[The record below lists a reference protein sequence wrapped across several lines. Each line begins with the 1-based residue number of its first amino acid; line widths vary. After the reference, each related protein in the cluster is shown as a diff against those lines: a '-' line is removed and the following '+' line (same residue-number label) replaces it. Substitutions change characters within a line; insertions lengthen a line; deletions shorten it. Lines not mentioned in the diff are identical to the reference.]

1 MNEVISF
8 GPFDLSVGERRLRRD
23 EAPIQLGSRALDI
36 LMTLIEHA
44 GEIVSNKDLV
54 ASTWP
59 DVTVDGGV
67 LRVHIASLRK
77 ALGDGSGD
85 ARYVIN
91 VPGRGYSFVA
101 PFSRSGGVEALS
113 ANDAPSY
120 HARTLP
126 ARLKRI
132 VGREETCRVISKQLK
147 THRFVN
153 IVGPGGMGKT
163 TVAISVAHAAIPDFD
178 GAVTFVDLGSIFD
191 PHLVANTVA
200 STLGLGIQGSD
211 PTASLIASLASRKL
225 LLVLDNCEHLI
236 ETVAPLAERIFSE
249 TEVYILAT
257 SRETLRAEGEH
268 VYRLEPLESPSENAG
283 LTAADAMTFPAVQ
296 LFVERAAARGSPITL
311 SDDDA
316 PVVGAICQNLDGL
329 ALAIELAAGRVVAHG
344 FRGTA
349 TLLDNRFKLE
359 WQGRRTAL
367 PRHQTLTSMFDW
379 SYCLLSEAER
389 LVLRRL
395 SIFVGAFDLNTAAD
409 IVVGPSG
416 DIVQFE
422 DILAGL
428 VEKSLISP
436 IIGDANVRYRLLETT
451 RAYAFGKLSEA
462 DETDMVA
469 ERHALHYTDLLQRT
483 EFSQSTFRERDD
495 PFSIAEHLGNIRTA
509 LNWCFSD
516 RGKPS
521 RGIALAA
528 AAAPFFVKTPLL
540 NECVRWSTRAISAL
554 PDADRGSY
562 IELVLQDAVARSSMF
577 TAQGDASGHRAAFER
592 SLALV
597 ATHGDDAFRL
607 RLLAN
612 FNLFLIRTGEFQ
624 AALRIA
630 HQAQAVARSL
640 NDPTGT
646 VISNWIQGITQHIT
660 GNQAAAQASCE
671 AGFAQAAALPNINT
685 GFFGFGHRIRALTA
699 LARARWI
706 SGFPDQALVITQQAL
721 TEAADERS
729 MGGISLVYAP
739 AVFMWCG
746 DEQKAQELIE
756 RVINYATRFTLTAL
770 VGAGLGLKGEF
781 LVNSGDAATGV
792 ALLRRALD
800 ISSEQKKLG
809 QSHFTTALAAGL
821 AALGQY
827 EAALTAIDRAISL
840 DTGNGNSF
848 YFPEILRIKG
858 DILAAMPQ
866 SDGLEA
872 EAWLLRSLNQARSQ
886 ADLSWELRTAMSLA
900 KLMSEQ
906 GRLEQG
912 RNVLADVY
920 GRFSEGFATADLQ
933 KARRQMENMTGLKAE
948 SHAQRIGG
956 VSSPLQLFAAYNA
969 PKASNEP

>member
-8 GPFDLSVGERRLRRD
+8 GPFDLSFGERQLRRGD
-23 EAPIQLGSRALDI
+23 APIRLGSRALDI
-36 LMTLIEHA
+36 LMTLVEHA
-44 GEIVSNKDLV
+44 GEVVSNKDLV
-54 ASTWP
+54 ANTWP

-101 PFSRSGGVEALS
+101 PFSRSGRVETLS

-126 ARLKRI
+126 PRLKRI
-132 VGREETCRVISKQLK
+132 VGREETCRVISEQLK

-163 TVAISVAHAAIPDFD
+163 TVAISVAHAAIPDFN
-178 GAVTFVDLGSIFD
+178 GVVTFVDLGSIFD

-211 PTASLIASLASRKL
+211 PAASLIASLASRKL
-225 LLVLDNCEHLI
+225 LLILDNCEHVI
-236 ETVAPLAERIFSE
+236 ETVAPFAERIFSE
-249 TEVYILAT
+249 TSEVYILAT
-257 SRETLRAEGEH
+257 SRETLRVEGEH

-316 PVVGAICQNLDGL
+316 PVVGEICQNLDGL

-349 TLLDNRFKLE
+349 ALLDNRFKLE

-395 SIFVGAFDLNTAAD
+395 SIFVGAFDLDTAAD
-409 IVVGPSG
+409 IGVGPSG
-416 DIVQFE
+416 DTLQFE
-422 DILAGL
+422 DLLAGL
-428 VEKSLISP
+428 VEKSLVSP

-462 DETDMVA
+462 DEADMVA
-469 ERHALHYTDLLQRT
+469 ERHARHYTDLLQRT
-483 EFSQSTFRERDD
+483 NFTESTFHERDD

-516 RGKPS
+516 HGKPS
-521 RGIALAA
+521 LGIALAA
-528 AAAPFFVKTPLL
+528 AAAPFFMKTPLL

-554 PDADRGSY
+554 PDDDRGSS

-592 SLALV
+592 SLVLV

-607 RLLAN
+607 RLLAS
-612 FNLFLIRTGEFQ
+612 FNVFLIRMGEFQ

-630 HQAQAVARSL
+630 RQAQAVARSL
-640 NDPTGT
+640 NDPTGI

-706 SGFPDQALVITQQAL
+706 SGFPDQALALAQQAL
-721 TEAADERS
+721 SGAADDRS

-746 DEQKAQELIE
+746 DEHKAQELIE
-756 RVINYATRFTLTAL
+756 RVITYATRYTLTAL
-770 VGAGLGLKGEF
+770 VGAGLGLKGEL
-781 LVNSGDAATGV
+781 LVKSGDAATGV

-800 ISSEQKKLG
+800 ISSEEKKLG
-809 QSHFTTALAAGL
+809 QCHFTAALAAGL

-827 EAALTAIDRAISL
+827 EAALTAIDRAISV

-912 RNVLADVY
+912 RNVLADAY

-933 KARRQMENMTGLKAE
+933 KARQQMENMTGLRAE
-948 SHAQRIGG
+948 
-956 VSSPLQLFAAYNA
+956 
-969 PKASNEP
+969 

>member
-1 MNEVISF
+1 MNKVISF
-8 GPFDLSVGERRLRRD
+8 GPFHLSVDERQLKRG
-23 EAPIQLGSRALDI
+23 EAPIQIGSRALDI
-36 LMTLIEHA
+36 LMTLIEHG
-44 GEIVSNKDLV
+44 GEVVSNNDLV

-67 LRVHIASLRK
+67 LRVHIAGLRK
-77 ALGDGSGD
+77 ALGDGSGG

-101 PFSRSGGVEALS
+101 PISRSGGVETPS
-113 ANDAPSY
+113 SNDAPS
-120 HARTLP
+120 HHTLTLP
-126 ARLKRI
+126 PRLKRI
-132 VGREETCRVISKQLK
+132 VGRDETCRIISEQLK
-147 THRFVN
+147 SHRFVN

-163 TVAISVAHAAIPDFD
+163 TVAISVGHAAIPDFD
-178 GAVTFVDLGSIFD
+178 GAITFVDLASIFD

-225 LLVLDNCEHLI
+225 LLLLDNCEHVI
-236 ETVAPLAERIFSE
+236 DTVAPLAERIFSE
-249 TEVYILAT
+249 APEVYILAT
-257 SRETLRAEGEH
+257 SRETLRVEGEH
-268 VYRLEPLESPSENAG
+268 VHRLEPLESPIENAG
-283 LTAADAMTFPAVQ
+283 LTAAAAMTFPAVQ
-296 LFVERAAARGSPITL
+296 LFVERAAARGSPIKL

-316 PVVGAICQNLDGL
+316 PVVGEMCRNLDGL

-349 TLLDNRFKLE
+349 ALLDNRFKLE

-367 PRHQTLTSMFDW
+367 PRHQTLNSMLDW
-379 SYCLLSEAER
+379 SYSLLSEAER

-395 SIFVGAFDLNTAAD
+395 SIFVGAFGLDAAAD
-409 IVVGPSG
+409 VVVGPNS
-416 DIVQFE
+416 DTVQFE

-428 VEKSLISP
+428 VEKSLVSP
-436 IIGDANVRYRLLETT
+436 IIREANVRYRLLETT

-469 ERHALHYTDLLQRT
+469 ERHARHYTDLLQRT
-483 EFSQSTFRERDD
+483 EFSEPTFRERDD
-495 PFSIAEHLGNIRTA
+495 PCSISDHLGNIRTA

-521 RGIALAA
+521 LGIVLAA
-528 AAAPFFVKTPLL
+528 AAAPFFIKTSQL

-554 PDADRGSY
+554 PDADRGNS
-562 IELVLQDAVARSSMF
+562 IELVLQDAVARSSVF
-577 TAQGDASGHRAAFER
+577 TAQGGASGIHAAFER
-592 SLALV
+592 SMELV
-597 ATHGDDAFRL
+597 AKHGDDAFRL
-607 RLLAN
+607 RLLAS
-612 FNLFLIRTGEFQ
+612 FNVFLIRMGEFQ

-640 NDPTGT
+640 NDPTGI
-646 VISNWIQGITQHIT
+646 VISNWIEGTTQHIS

-685 GFFGFGHRIRALTA
+685 GFFGFAHRVRALTA

-706 SGFPDQALVITQQAL
+706 SGFPDQALAVTQQAL
-721 TEAADERS
+721 GEAADDRS
-729 MGGISLVYAP
+729 MGGLSLVYAP

-746 DEQKAQELIE
+746 DEQKARELIE
-756 RVINYATRFTLTAL
+756 RLITYATRYALTAL
-770 VGAGLGLKGEF
+770 VGAGLGLKGEL
-781 LVNSGDAATGV
+781 LVKSGDAATGV
-792 ALLRRALD
+792 TFLRRGLD
-800 ISSEQKKLG
+800 ISNEEKNNLQTKSL
-809 QSHFTTALAAGL
+809 TTALAGGL

-827 EAALTAIDRAISL
+827 EAALTAIDEAISL
-840 DTGNGNSF
+840 VTGNGNSF

-858 DILAAMPQ
+858 DILAATPQ

-900 KLMSEQ
+900 KLMSKQ

-912 RNVLADVY
+912 RTLLADVY

-933 KARRQMENMTGLKAE
+933 EARRQMENMTGLRA
-948 SHAQRIGG
+948 G
-956 VSSPLQLFAAYNA
+956 
-969 PKASNEP
+969 